1 MNRRLTSVLANYGIL
16 VAFIAVFAALALSTE
31 AFLSVRNQLNIL
43 DQAAQIGIV
52 ATAVTVVIIGGGFD
66 LSTGA
71 IFALAGVVAALITN
85 ATGSPALGIVSGLIS
100 GGLLGIGNGVLVTV
114 LKINTF
120 VATLASGIVIRGL
133 ALVLTQGLLITVAH
147 DGFAWLG
154 RGRFLGIKITIFV
167 FLGFVVLTGL
177 LLRRTTFGRSV
188 FAVGDNPE
196 AARLAGIRVH
206 AVRIATFGL
215 TGLAAALA
223 GVVAASRIKTG
234 QANVGEGLE
243 LIAIASVVIG
253 GTSIMGGEGAVWR
266 TFLGVLLLRLVNNG
280 FNILNVQ
287 PFYQDIFQGLII
299 LFAVAVDALRHRRS

>member
-1 MNRRLTSVLANYGIL
+1 M
-16 VAFIAVFAALALSTE
+16 
-31 AFLSVRNQLNIL
+31 
-43 DQAAQIGIV
+43 
-52 ATAVTVVIIGGGFD
+52 
-66 LSTGA
+66 
-71 IFALAGVVAALITN
+71 
-85 ATGSPALGIVSGLIS
+85 
-100 GGLLGIGNGVLVTV
+100 
-114 LKINTF
+114 
-120 VATLASGIVIRGL
+120 
-133 ALVLTQGLLITVAH
+133 
-147 DGFAWLG
+147 
-154 RGRFLGIKITIFV
+154 
-167 FLGFVVLTGL
+167 VLTGL
-177 LLRRTTFGRSV
+177 LLRRTTFGRAV

-234 QANVGEGLE
+234 EANVGEGLE

-253 GTSIMGGEGAVWR
+253 GPASWGGEGAVWR
-266 TFLGVLLLRLVNNG
+266 TFLGVLLLRLVSNG